1 MCHKILGANQQVSVR
16 DVKKMRIDLAVLSN
30 NTWRGYC
37 GGHGR
42 TANQITH
49 SPVDKM
55 EGVMMRKFMLMTM
68 MMLVKK
74 MKELKPPIVVHKR
87 LKFALFGLLIV
98 NTKPHQ

>member
-1 MCHKILGANQQVSVR
+1 
-16 DVKKMRIDLAVLSN
+16 MRMVLAVLSN
-30 NTWRGYC
+30 NTWEGYC

-49 SPVDKM
+49 SPRRNG
-55 EGVMMRKFMLMTM
+55 EVMMRKFMLVTM

-87 LKFALFGLLIV
+87 LKFALFGLFIV

>member
-49 SPVDKM
+49 SPPGQKG
-55 EGVMMRKFMLMTM
+55 EVMMRKFMLMTM

-87 LKFALFGLLIV
+87 LKFALFGLFIGL
-98 NTKPHQ
+98 